1 MIETHVPEF
10 ASEIDAEQT
19 EQIIGEGFLAF
30 ARCLDDAQLAAA
42 RKAYERTYEA
52 LLIGESEVAEG
63 RIEYVSNLEQW
74 CDKPD
79 LVSLIGNPTIH
90 AVARAACQSDEIEY
104 TGSILRRTSMLQNDI
119 CASGA
124 TWHADSFIGKNAAP
138 GRDDRV
144 AIWFYFDD
152 VTGAEGATEMVPGT
166 YKRVQQN
173 FIDGKEGADG
183 LHETLVERNNA
194 APEDRVYAAAPAG
207 GGMAF
212 KSFVFH
218 RATPNT
224 SGIIRRVMTMD
235 FRVKGTTHVD
245 DGNFATLPREKQEA
259 MRDMLPEASRH
270 VIVVD

>member
-1 MIETHVPEF
+1 MIKTHVPEF

-19 EQIIGEGFLAF
+19 EQIVGEGFLPF
-30 ARCLDDAQLAAA
+30 ARCLDDQKLFAA
-42 RKAYERTYEA
+42 RRAYERTYEA

-63 RIEYVSNLEQW
+63 RIEYVANLEKW
-74 CDKPD
+74 CDQAD
-79 LVSLIGNPTIH
+79 LVSLIGNPTIL
-90 AVARAACQSDEIEY
+90 AVARAACQSEEVEY
-104 TGSILRRTSMLQNDI
+104 TGSILRRTSMLQGDI

-166 YKRVQQN
+166 YKLVQQN
-173 FIDGKEGADG
+173 FIDGKEGADS
-183 LHETLVERNNA
+183 LHEILVERNNA
-194 APEDRVYAAAPAG
+194 SAEDRVYAAAPAG

-245 DGNFATLPREKQEA
+245 DGNFATLPQEKREA
-259 MRDMLPEASRH
+259 MREMLPAECRDVM
-270 VIVVD
+270 VID